1 MTERPRRVLAF
12 AALLAGVP
20 LALLLASALGAV
32 PLSPLGVLR
41 ALLAWGTH
49 LGPADGGLGET
60 GAMILWSVRLPRVLL
75 AALVGGGL
83 AVVGA
88 ALQSVFRNPLA
99 DAGLLGVGP
108 GAAFG
113 AVLAIHLGWSASVFL
128 ALPAAAFAGAML
140 ATAAVYLLAHIAGR
154 PTLAGL
160 LLTGVAVGSL
170 ATAGLSIVLVATD
183 EYRVK
188 TVLFWLAGG
197 LEGRTWPHV
206 QSAAVLI
213 GAGMMALVALSRVL
227 DVLSLGEIEAASLG
241 LRVRLARLVIL
252 GLSAIV
258 AGAATSTAG
267 SVPFIGL
274 IAPHALRPI
283 VGPRGRH
290 LLPATF
296 LAGALIVVLADLA
309 TRTLS
314 LRMDLPLGSL
324 TTLVGAPYFLLAL
337 RGNRGRP

>member
-1 MTERPRRVLAF
+1 
-12 AALLAGVP
+12 
-20 LALLLASALGAV
+20 
-32 PLSPLGVLR
+32 
-41 ALLAWGTH
+41 
-49 LGPADGGLGET
+49 
-60 GAMILWSVRLPRVLL
+60 
-75 AALVGGGL
+75 
-83 AVVGA
+83 
-88 ALQSVFRNPLA
+88 
-99 DAGLLGVGP
+99 
-108 GAAFG
+108 
-113 AVLAIHLGWSASVFL
+113 
-128 ALPAAAFAGAML
+128 
-140 ATAAVYLLAHIAGR
+140 
-154 PTLAGL
+154 